1 MGEQLF
7 LVEAKPGDE
16 GRDEIV
22 LTVSDLHVEEQEE
35 KPACV
40 QGHVEKASATKN
52 PKKTKG
58 RPARAAEEIVP
69 TRGLPLLFRGTRGW
83 LKFYVVDL

>member
-7 LVEAKPGDE
+7 FVEAKPGDE

-22 LTVSDLHVEEQEE
+22 LTISDLNVQEQED
-35 KPACV
+35 KPASS
-40 QGHVEKASATKN
+40 QGHVEKATSTKN

-58 RPARAAEEIVP
+58 RPARVA
-69 TRGLPLLFRGTRGW
+69 
-83 LKFYVVDL
+83 

>member
-1 MGEQLF
+1 M
-7 LVEAKPGDE
+7 EAKPGDE

-22 LTVSDLHVEEQEE
+22 LTISNLHVEEQED

-40 QGHVEKASATKN
+40 QGHVEKANSTKK

-58 RPARAAEEIVP
+58 RPTHAAQEIVP
-69 TRGLPLLFRGTRGW
+69 TRGLPLLFKGTRGW